1 MVIMLYKVLGR
12 PKVTQYSAQRM
23 GTAAQRDG
31 VRYALLAVKHFAHR
45 GFEFFLHARIV
56 HACPVP
62 CRAYPLQGCRS
73 AAYANA
79 SHSAV
84 YLQEK
89 YDEIRYTYS
98 GFRERQRGF

>member
-23 GTAAQRDG
+23 RIQ
-31 VRYALLAVKHFAHR
+31 RYALLAVKHFAHR

-89 YDEIRYTYS
+89 YDEIR
-98 GFRERQRGF
+98 